1 MKVIVLAAGMG
12 ARLGRPHPKPLTT
25 LVHGRTIMDEQISG
39 LLHYVPAEDICLVV
53 GFEKQMIRAKFPHF
67 AHVENSDFRTTN
79 TSKSLLLGLREI
91 GDCDVLWLNGD
102 VVFDHHVIGRL
113 IAETNSCMAVNTAL
127 VDEEEVKYHTD
138 SDGTIAN
145 VSKELGDALGEA
157 VGINKVSGR
166 DVPLLMDC
174 LEACHDRDYFEK
186 ALELAISRGL
196 KLYPV
201 DVSDL
206 FCCEIDTEADL
217 AMVNV
222 KFAGSAQ

>member
-1 MKVIVLAAGMG
+1 MKVIVLAAGIG

-25 LVHGRTIMDEQISG
+25 LVHGPTIMDEQISG

-53 GFEKQMIRAKFPHF
+53 GFKRQMIRAKFPYF
-67 AHVENSDFRTTN
+67 AHVENIDFRTTN

-113 IAETNSCMAVNTAL
+113 IAEINSCMAVNTAL
-127 VDEEEVKYHTD
+127 VDDEEVKYRTN
-138 SDGTIAN
+138 SDGTIAH

-157 VGINKVSGR
+157 VGINKVSAR
-166 DVPLLMDC
+166 DVPLLIDC
-174 LEACHDRDYFEK
+174 LEACDDRDYFEK